1 MSLLIRKS
9 ALLVVVLILTASSA
23 VWAQREDRG
32 QRGRGFFGG
41 GGGGD
46 LGLLMRDDVRK
57 ELEIVDE
64 QMEKLRDLGSSFRD
78 ELRESFSGLRDL
90 DEDERRARF
99 EELREKME
107 TKREELNTKIGEV
120 LLPHQKTRLKQIG
133 LQMQMRSRGTSGLL
147 NDRLAEELGIT
158 DEQKERLRAA
168 AEKAREELEEKT
180 NKAREEAR
188 DTILSELTA
197 DQRKKLEQLLGEDFE
212 SDRSSFGRRGS
223 DQDRRGPPRPERPDG
238 EGRPT
243 T

>member
-32 QRGRGFFGG
+32 RGRGFFGG

-133 LQMQMRSRGTSGLL
+133 LQMQMQSRGTSGLL

-158 DEQKERLRAA
+158 DEQKARLRAA
-168 AEKAREELEEKT
+168 AEKAREELAEKT
-180 NKAREEAR
+180 KKAREEAR

-212 SDRSSFGRRGS
+212 SDRSSFRRRGS
-223 DQDRRGPPRPERPDG
+223 DQEGRGGRRPERPDG
-238 EGRPT
+238 EGRPAT
-243 T
+243 